1 MATKTETIRTG
12 EFIQSEAEGERSRDE
27 ITVKSGE
34 TLSAGDVLAR
44 EATGLTAASAADAG
58 NTGDG
63 TMGTVTPGVTAKE
76 GVYTLTIIE
85 PATDA
90 GSFSVEDPD
99 GENVGTGT
107 VAVAFSGGGLG
118 FTLADG
124 ATDFVAGDQFTITIS
139 QGSGL
144 YKALPNDGSEEAAGI
159 LYEDVDASAA
169 AVQGVGIVRDAEVN
183 GLLITWP
190 GSISD
195 TNKDLAIGQL
205 AALGIIVR

>member
-12 EFIQSEAEGERSRDE
+12 EFIQSEARGERSRDE
-27 ITVKSGE
+27 ITVKSGQN
-34 TLSAGDVLAR
+34 LSAGDVLAR

-63 TMGTVTPGVTAKE
+63 TMGTVTPAVTAKE
-76 GVYTLTIIE
+76 GQYIVTIVE

-90 GSFSVEDPD
+90 GAFTVEDPD

-107 VAVAFSGGGLG
+107 VAVAFSSDIG

-124 ATDFVAGDQFTITIS
+124 ATDFVAGDRFIITIS
-139 QGSGL
+139 QGTGL
-144 YKALPNDGSEEAAGI
+144 YKALPNDGTEEAAGV
-159 LYEDVDASAA
+159 LYADVDASAA

-190 GSISD
+190 SGISD
-195 TNKDLAIGQL
+195 TNKDLAIGQF